1 MAWLSVFVNEDSAS
15 VTHPAKNFSK
25 ALAQGGSSK
34 IKLLHLIKRFSNSSF
49 SSRISTSSK

>member
-25 ALAQGGSSK
+25 AIAQGGSSK

-49 SSRISTSSK
+49 SSRIFISSK